1 MGACPSCLLCD
12 SEARRVFER
21 FRVQRHVKFGEGAFG
36 ATFLA
41 YDLEAEGQRV
51 AAKRVRL
58 LDSTA
63 EAVRREVEIMG
74 SLSHPNVVLL
84 LASCGADDGFWIF
97 MELLDGGD
105 LFEQVQQLGVFSEA
119 RAAGHVRQLMNGL
132 AYCHAHGVVH
142 RDVKLE
148 NLMLTR
154 DGSLKIIDFGLA
166 WRFRR
171 RPPPRPPSPPPHAA
185 AAATTTTTATAAA
198 TTATTT
204 AAAVDDGARGARHE
218 SEQLDVADE
227 YEVEPLFAV
236 CGSRAYCAPEVLRR
250 SAGGYGSKADV
261 YSCGVVLFAM
271 LAGFFPLEEASLD
284 DWRYVKLRD
293 AQAAG
298 MDTVGT
304 VLQWYGRANSLSDH
318 VSDLLHAMLR
328 VRSADRPTAA
338 QVLQHAFLREAPGLM
353 GPHGAPTYRGIEKQ
367 LARQLEPA
375 RSYMRRLT
383 GHSLSQHLGTLLE
396 GRRSPAEVLE
406 ASGKVLLPR
415 ALTEPDRR
423 APSPLPARLP
433 VYRAATLNYLR
444 GAGNGERLPVYA
456 PDVVQQQMKD
466 VVGRHGLP
474 VPPPLA
480 RCKRFGPPA
489 RAGGGGH
496 AGGGG
501 GCGV

>member
-1 MGACPSCLLCD
+1 MGVCHSCLFG

-41 YDLEAEGQRV
+41 YDYEAEGQRV
-51 AAKRVRL
+51 AAKHVRL
-58 LDSTA
+58 LDSTT
-63 EAVRREVEIMG
+63 EALRREVEILG

-84 LASCGADDGFWIF
+84 LASCNADDGFWIF

-119 RAAGHVRQLMNGL
+119 RAVGHVRQLMTGL

-142 RDVKLE
+142 RDIKLE

-154 DGSLKIIDFGLA
+154 DGCLKIIDFGLA

-171 RPPPRPPSPPPHAA
+171 RPPRTRPARPRAAGAGTGAASAA
-185 AAATTTTTATAAA
+185 AAAVDAAA
-198 TTATTT
+198 
-204 AAAVDDGARGARHE
+204 AAEAE

-236 CGSRAYCAPEVLRR
+236 CGSRAYTAPEVLRR

-328 VRSADRPTAA
+328 MRSADRPTAA
-338 QVLQHAFLREAPGLM
+338 QVLQHAFLREGPGLM

-375 RSYMRRLT
+375 RSFMRQLT
-383 GHSLSQHLGTLLE
+383 GHSLSQHLNTMLE

-406 ASGKVLLPR
+406 ASGRVLLPR

-456 PDVVQQQMKD
+456 PDVVQRQMRD
-466 VVGRHGLP
+466 IVSRHGLP
-474 VPPPLA
+474 VPPPLCK
-480 RCKRFGPPA
+480 CKRFGPPG
-489 RAGGGGH
+489 RRGH
-496 AGGGG
+496 APG
-501 GCGV
+501 